1 MTAEWESVA
10 SQMEPGPE
18 DGSFPQPGYGEF
30 SQDESKSYLTAWKDL
45 RRPTGMDKATWD
57 AILDYTLSERTWID
71 DMTRKVGDRTCFAPH
86 LLQVD
91 GCTGKVSPSCSRE
104 L

>member
-1 MTAEWESVA
+1 
-10 SQMEPGPE
+10 MEPGPE

-71 DMTRKVGDRTCFAPH
+71 DMTRKVGTAPALHHTCCKWVGALAKP
-86 LLQVD
+86 VPVAA
-91 GCTGKVSPSCSRE
+91 GRCKPTRSTI
-104 L
+104 